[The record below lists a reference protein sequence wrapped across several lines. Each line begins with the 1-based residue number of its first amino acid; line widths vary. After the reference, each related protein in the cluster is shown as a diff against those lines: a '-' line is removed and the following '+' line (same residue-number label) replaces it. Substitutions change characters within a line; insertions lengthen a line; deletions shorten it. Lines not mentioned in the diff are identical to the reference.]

1 MSYMSPLSETELI
14 DIKSKH
20 PEIDDADFFKIVT
33 MAHGH
38 TLTGIPAQ
46 WALYKAI
53 EYIVRNEIP
62 GDIVE
67 CGVWNGGSVL
77 IAACALL
84 HFGDTS
90 RRIYLYDTFEGVPR
104 PEKIDID
111 CRGSSALTKWVY
123 MRIRGKLWGFG
134 GTVDVVKDV
143 IALSNY
149 PTDNFIFVKG
159 MVEDTIPSQLPE
171 TISLLRLDTDL
182 YKSTYHEL
190 VHCYPLISSGGVMI
204 IDDYGYY
211 LGCRQATDKYISEN
225 KLRLFLARLDG
236 SGHITVKP

>member
-1 MSYMSPLSETELI
+1 MSYASPLSETELI

-20 PEIDDADFFKIVT
+20 PEIDDTDFFRIVT

-38 TLTGIPAQ
+38 TITGIPAQ

-77 IAACALL
+77 IAACALR

-90 RRIYLYDTFEGVPR
+90 RRIYLYDTFEGVPK

-111 CRGSSALTKWVY
+111 CRGNSALTKWAY
-123 MRIRGKLWGFG
+123 LRIRGKLWGFG
-134 GTVDVVKDV
+134 GTVDIVKDV

-236 SGHITVKP
+236 SAHITVKP

>member
-1 MSYMSPLSETELI
+1 MSYTTPMSKTEFI
-14 DIKSKH
+14 DIKTKH
-20 PEIDDADFFKIVT
+20 PEIDDNAFCEIAA

-38 TLTGIPAQ
+38 TITAIPAQ

-53 EYIVRNEIP
+53 EYIVRNKIP

-67 CGVWNGGSVL
+67 CGVWNGGCVL
-77 IAACALL
+77 IAACALR

-90 RRIYLYDTFEGVPR
+90 RRVYLYDTFEGVPE
-104 PEKIDID
+104 PEAIDID
-111 CRGSSALTKWVY
+111 YNGISARTQWFFS
-123 MRIRGKLWGFG
+123 RIQGQMWGYG
-134 GTVDVVKDV
+134 GTADMVKDV
-143 IALSNY
+143 IAKSNY
-149 PTDNFIFVKG
+149 PSDKFIFVKG
-159 MVEDTIPSQLPE
+159 MVEDTMPARMPE

-190 VHCYPLISSGGVMI
+190 VHCFPLISSGGIMI

-211 LGCRQATDKYISEN
+211 LGCRKATDKYIAEN
-225 KLRLFLARLDG
+225 NLRLFLARLDG